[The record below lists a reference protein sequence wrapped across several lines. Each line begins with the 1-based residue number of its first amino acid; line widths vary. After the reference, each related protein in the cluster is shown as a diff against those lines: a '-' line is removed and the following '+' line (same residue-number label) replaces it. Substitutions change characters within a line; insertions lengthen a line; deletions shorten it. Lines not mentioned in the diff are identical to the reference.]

1 MQSLR
6 SLNFVVVVVVASA
19 AAAAAAAAAVAVVVV
34 KRYTSEKMLCVPLRK
49 NMGRHGSRSC
59 INFVRPSFS
68 CSK

>member
-6 SLNFVVVVVVASA
+6 SLNFVVVVVVVA
-19 AAAAAAAAAVAVVVV
+19 AVVV
-34 KRYTSEKMLCVPLRK
+34 KRYTSEKMCVPLRK
-49 NMGRHGSRSC
+49 DMGRHGSRSC